1 MKHLLSILFVAAIFV
16 SCKTTG
22 NYTELT
28 DTGRDSII
36 MNQTFKFV
44 PTSATPTGYR
54 SINLSHTYFLKIS
67 KDTIEAY
74 LPYFGRAYSATMNPD
89 DAGIKFLSTDFNYQV
104 TPKKKGMY
112 EILIEPKER
121 RDRTRLILSAGNSGY
136 GSLMVTDNNRQ
147 AISFSGRIEALD

>member
-1 MKHLLSILFVAAIFV
+1 MKHLLSILIVATIFV

-28 DTGRDSII
+28 DTGRDSVI

-44 PTSATPTGYR
+44 PTIAMPTGYR
-54 SINLSHTYFLKIS
+54 NVNLSHGYFVKIS

-74 LPYFGRAYSATMNPD
+74 LPYFGRAYTASMNPS
-89 DAGIKFLSTDFNYQV
+89 DAGIKFLSTDFNYKV

-112 EILIEPKER
+112 EILIEPKEMKNN
-121 RDRTRLILSAGNSGY
+121 TRLFLSAGNSGY
-136 GSLMVTDNNRQ
+136 GNLMVTDNNRQ
-147 AISFSGRIEALD
+147 AISFSGRIEPLE